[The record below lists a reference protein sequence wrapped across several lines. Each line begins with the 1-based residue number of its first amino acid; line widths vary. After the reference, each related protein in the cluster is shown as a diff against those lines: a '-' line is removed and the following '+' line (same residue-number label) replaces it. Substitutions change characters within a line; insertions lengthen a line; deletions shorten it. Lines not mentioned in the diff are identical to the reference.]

1 MVELTKS
8 QKAQVAF
15 ANHIRDPENSAAPAN
30 IEDRRMAV
38 YRELIFNNIAGFID
52 SGFPVLKQIIPQ
64 NDWQTLIRQFLV
76 EHRAQSPYFAEVTKE
91 FLVFLEKTD
100 SPLKQKYPFLEEL
113 AHYEWVEL
121 ALMIDSFSVDSVSLK
136 DSVDLL
142 NDKIVL
148 SEVAWPLVYEFDVQ
162 HISSDYQPRVKPD
175 TPTFIVVYRNRHDD
189 VEFTEINAVTFS
201 LLQLLKNYP
210 DETGKQVLTRL
221 AAEIPQVP
229 SQTIIDNG
237 LDILLKLMKR
247 DIILGVAKE

>member
-1 MVELTKS
+1 MDELTKS
-8 QKAQVAF
+8 QKAQMEF
-15 ANHIRDPENSAAPAN
+15 ARHIRDPDNKNAPAN
-30 IEDRRMAV
+30 IEDRRLAV

-52 SGFPVLKQIIPQ
+52 SGFPVLKQLIPQ
-64 NDWQTLIRQFLV
+64 NDWQTLIRMFLV
-76 EHRAQSPYFAEVTKE
+76 EHRAESPYFAEVTKE
-91 FLVFLEKTD
+91 FLAFLENTD
-100 SPLKQKYPFLEEL
+100 LPLKQKFPFLEEL

-121 ALMIDSFSVDSVSLK
+121 ALMIDDFSIDSVCLK

-142 NDKIVL
+142 NDKVVL
-148 SEVAWPLVYEFDVQ
+148 SEVAWPLVYEFDVH
-162 HISSDYQPRVKPD
+162 HISADYQPQKKPE
-175 TPTFIVVYRNRHDD
+175 TPTFIVVYRNRNDD

-210 DETGKQVLTRL
+210 DETGKQILSRL
-221 AAEIPQVP
+221 ASEIPQVP